1 MKLSELRKNIS
12 SKGLNSDAEVNK
24 KVQHLD
30 LILDLLKKINSSL
43 VLDDVLRSV
52 LKYSIK
58 LTNSERGFI
67 VLENENKE
75 LKYRLGLD
83 SEGRELPEHFFN
95 ISTTVVEDVFLSGRS
110 RFIEGAQSDVDSHPS
125 KSILRLALQTIFCSP
140 LIADNKKIGVIYV
153 DSKSL
158 NNVNLKEVTS
168 MFEILASQAAIAIRN
183 AKLHEELKKAKTE
196 AEESDKLKSAFLSQ
210 ISHEVRTPLNTIFNY
225 NSILK
230 DMFYE
235 KVEDEYKFIFSSMQS
250 AGERIIRTLDNVVN
264 MSLLDSGEFSISKT
278 TINLEKLLKKL
289 IKEFETFAQSKNIE
303 LKFENKVKHCIVLA
317 DEYTINL
324 LFQNLIDNAIK
335 FTDSGHV
342 NVTIKKNR
350 TAHLTVV
357 VEDTGKGISKEY
369 LEDLFEV
376 FSQEEIGYTRRY
388 EGAGLGLAIVNEFA
402 KLNDCKIEVKSK
414 VGKGSKFTVIFEK
427 KFT

>member
-12 SKGLNSDAEVNK
+12 SKGINSGAEVNHK
-24 KVQHLD
+24 LQHLE

-43 VLDDVLRSV
+43 ILDEVLRSV

-83 SEGRELPEHFFN
+83 ANGRELPEHFFN

-110 RFIEGAQSDVDSHPS
+110 RFIEGAQNDVDNHPS

-140 LIADNKKIGVIYV
+140 LIADDKKIGVIYV

-158 NNVNLKEVTS
+158 NNVNLKEVTA

-183 AKLHEELKKAKTE
+183 AKLHEELKKAKIK

-230 DMFYE
+230 EMFYS
-235 KVEDEYKFIFSSMQS
+235 KVEDEYKFLFSSMQS

-264 MSLLDSGEFSISKT
+264 MSLLDSGEFSVTKT
-278 TINLEKLLKKL
+278 SVNLDSLLNKL
-289 IKEFETFAQSKNIE
+289 IKEFEVFAESKNLEIKYE
-303 LKFENKVKHCIVLA
+303 KKVKHCIVLA
-317 DEYTINL
+317 DEYTISI

-335 FTDSGHV
+335 FTDKGFISIV
-342 NVTIKKNR
+342 IKKNR
-350 TAHLTVV
+350 VSQLVV
-357 VEDTGKGISKEY
+357 EVEDTGKGISKEY
-369 LEDLFEV
+369 LDNLFDA

-388 EGAGLGLAIVNEFA
+388 EGAGLGLSIVNEFA
-402 KLNDCKIEVKSK
+402 KLNDCKINVKSK
-414 VGKGSKFTVIFEK
+414 VGKGSKFSVIFEK
-427 KFT
+427 KLT